1 MKQSD
6 FKKFKIGTRIIRA
19 TSHVDFNVKSHVPP
33 IFQTVNYEYENAED
47 GFAVFN
53 GAKQG
58 YIYTRDG
65 NPNTDHLAELVAL
78 LEEGEMAATTA
89 SGMAAISSAILSLVK
104 PGDHIVSSKFIYG
117 GTRAW
122 LEGPLNDQNISSSFV
137 NILDEQEIIS
147 AITPATKIL
156 YAEVLAN
163 PNLIVAD
170 LDLLSKIANKNNLVL
185 IIDNTFTPPPII
197 QPLKYG
203 ADLVIHSATKYLGG
217 HGDII
222 GGVIVGSA
230 GRIQNIN
237 KIIKLYGGV
246 SSPFNAWLAM
256 RGLKT
261 LAVRLDNHCRNA
273 LKVAEFLDKHPK
285 VNQVYYPGL
294 ASHPQHKLAARQL
307 NGFGGM
313 LAFEIKGDFS
323 AVKRIMDAVKV
334 FNFTVSL
341 GEIDSL
347 IMHPASTSHVS
358 LSDKDKKALGIT
370 DSLIRLSIG
379 IEDSDDLIYDLE
391 QALELI

>member
-1 MKQSD
+1 MTK
-6 FKKFKIGTRIIRA
+6 
-19 TSHVDFNVKSHVPP
+19 
-33 IFQTVNYEYENAED
+33 
-47 GFAVFN
+47 
-53 GAKQG
+53 
-58 YIYTRDG
+58 
-65 NPNTDHLAELVAL
+65 
-78 LEEGEMAATTA
+78 
-89 SGMAAISSAILSLVK
+89 
-104 PGDHIVSSKFIYG
+104 
-117 GTRAW
+117 
-122 LEGPLNDQNISSSFV
+122 NISSSFV

-170 LDLLSKIANKNNLVL
+170 LDLLSKIAKKNNLVL

-203 ADLVIHSATKYLGG
+203 VDLVIHSATKYLGG